1 MLLCGA
7 ASVATTAGMGLPFGT
22 RTPTPDGWLNLRDD
36 LFARALV
43 MDDSFRQYAV
53 VAVDLFTIG
62 ADLVRAAAQQ
72 VWEEVRLVPQ
82 RLFVVPTGTQTA
94 PLTDILPGLPPR
106 SPEYAAFIVDQLA
119 AAVIYAARCRVPAGL
134 GWAAGPEGGAVLRVD
149 NSDGEP
155 IALAAELP
163 AAPAGT
169 GQVLSADYP
178 GQMVATLARLAPR
191 LHCLPLQGATAGT
204 GRPDL
209 DGERLG
215 ALAWAARADAE
226 CDFGA
231 RLAIATTTVSLPL
244 EAPPAELAMLQ
255 LEAAENAV
263 LDCGDDVERRWLE
276 GQRDLAR
283 QAFAVAQAGEA
294 PERTVEL
301 SCFRAGNGAFLASP
315 LVLSPALAARV
326 REVSAYGPLTLTAA
340 AVNGWIGVLTCG
352 DARLP
357 ECETWPAAL
366 PFAPEAAE
374 RYLAAVSQLTAQVR
388 EAGA

>member
-22 RTPTPDGWLNLRDD
+22 RTPTPDGWLDLHDD

-43 MDDSFRQYAV
+43 LDDTFRQYAI

-72 VWEEVRLVPQ
+72 IWEEVRLVPQ

-106 SPEYAAFIVDQLA
+106 SPEYAAFMVDQLA
-119 AAVIYAARCRVPAGL
+119 AAVIYAARARVPAGL
-134 GWAAGPEGGAVLRVD
+134 GWATGPEGGTVLRVD
-149 NSDGEP
+149 DSDGGP
-155 IALAAELP
+155 LALAVELP
-163 AAPAGT
+163 AAPART

-178 GQMVATLARLAPR
+178 AQIAATVARLAPA

-204 GRPDL
+204 GQPEL

-226 CDFGA
+226 CDWEA
-231 RLAIATTTVSLPL
+231 RLAIATTTVALPY

-263 LDCGDDVERRWLE
+263 LDCHDEVTHRWLE

-294 PERTVEL
+294 PERTVEV
-301 SCFRAGNGAFLASP
+301 SCFAAGNGALLASP
-315 LVLSPALAARV
+315 LILSPALAARV
-326 REVSAYGPLTLTAA
+326 REVSAYGPLTLPAA
-340 AVNGWIGVLTCG
+340 AVNGWLGVLTCG

-357 ECETWPAAL
+357 DWETWPAAL
-366 PFAPEAAE
+366 PYAPAAAE
-374 RYLAAVSQLTAQVR
+374 RYLAAVSRVTTQAR